1 MKKKTLILICLFSGI
16 AFYAFGQK
24 KKPPMGKFVAES
36 QFKDFIPVSPME
48 FEQTVVIYDK
58 TKKQFDTLSIKE
70 LSANSDLCR
79 QFLPNETV
87 YATVKKIDNSAEASF
102 GPATLSGEQGS
113 YTITMDYGKF
123 TTLKILN
130 GTTCAGFAKVGIGM
144 RVTAQI
150 TTFKA
155 GVDIS
160 SLFGL
165 GLAAKTNQLR
175 GQLSIDVIGMES
187 GKITDLITLPVDIS
201 EASIQT
207 ALQSMSAIKSKIYED
222 DTRLYPQILAVKRAN
237 QYGDCSVFDI
247 LNTLEV
253 PEITAKE
260 KGFNDGRAMRTL
272 VDSIKGFYQNNGKY
286 PNSLDEVNAQAAI
299 STLKKERLDYRL
311 DSERG
316 FILRFAGED
325 TQLNTPDDR
334 LYYGN

>member
-1 MKKKTLILICLFSGI
+1 MEKKILICFCLTLGI
-16 AFYAFGQK
+16 TLNLFGQK
-24 KKPPMGKFVAES
+24 KKPPMGTFIAES
-36 QFKDFIPVSPME
+36 QYKDFIPVSPME

-58 TKKQFDTLSIKE
+58 TQNKFDTLSIKE

-87 YATVKKIDNSAEASF
+87 YASVKKIDNSAEASF

-130 GTTCAGFAKVGIGM
+130 GTTCDGFAKVGIGI

-165 GLAAKTNQLR
+165 GVAAKTNQLR
-175 GQLSIDVIGMES
+175 GQLSVDVIGMES
-187 GKITDLITLPVDIS
+187 GKITDLITLPIDIS

-207 ALQSMSAIKSKIYED
+207 ALQSMSAIKSKIYEA

-237 QYGDCSVFDI
+237 QGNCTVFEI
-247 LNTLEV
+247 LNTIEV
-253 PEITAKE
+253 PEISARDR
-260 KGFNDGRAMRTL
+260 GFNDGRAMRTL
-272 VDSIKGFYQNNGKY
+272 IDSINSFYQSNGKY
-286 PNSLDEVNAQAAI
+286 PNSLDEANAHTAVT
-299 STLKKERLDYRL
+299 TLKKERLDYRL
-311 DSERG
+311 DNKRG
-316 FILRFAGED
+316 FILRFAGSD
-325 TQLNTPDDR
+325 NQLNTQDDK